1 MKEILDIVILI
12 LFAFMVF
19 MFIKGF
25 NKQQIDKYTNKLKE
39 NEKRRSNKEEKID
52 E

>member
-1 MKEILDIVILI
+1 MKEILDVLVLI
-12 LFAFMVF
+12 LFVFMVF

-25 NKQQIDKYTNKLKE
+25 NKQQIDKYTDKLDDI
-39 NEKRRSNKEEKID
+39 EKKKRSDKDNID

>member
-25 NKQQIDKYTNKLKE
+25 NKQQIDKYTNKLEE

>member
-1 MKEILDIVILI
+1 MKEILDILVLI

-25 NKQQIDKYTNKLKE
+25 NKQQIDKYTKKLEE
-39 NEKRRSNKEEKID
+39 NEQKKNEKKEIVD